1 MKNKIK
7 ISPFI
12 LSGGSGKRL
21 WPLSRS
27 LFPKQFIKV
36 NNKISYFQETL
47 TRINDKQLYK
57 KPNIICNI
65 ENRFLIKDQAKE
77 IGVELDKII
86 LEPTRKNTSASAIA
100 SSIFSEDDELILLMP
115 SDHVISDK
123 KKFNESIRN
132 GIDDAINGNIVL
144 FGIKSNS
151 PETGYGYIT
160 IKNNNNNNKSHIIN
174 KFIEKPNLQNAKK
187 LYKKSNIFWNSG
199 IILFKSSSLKE
210 KEKKYCPSIVKN
222 VERSIEKQEY
232 DGDCNFLDALSF
244 KNIIPISI
252 DYSIIQ
258 KSNLLKMCKLDVKWS
273 DMGSWESYWKNHNKD
288 KNNNLIIGNNFNE
301 NCENSLIIS
310 DKQFTVTSGL
320 KDLVVASISNS
331 LLVMKKSESNNLSQI
346 IENLESKKHNEIECS
361 IKSYRPWGS
370 YEILKESSNFKVK
383 ELVINPKSSISLQ
396 KHKRRSEH
404 WVVIEGEAIV
414 TKGQK
419 KLKLK
424 KNESIDI
431 KKGEIHRLQN
441 NSNKILKIIEVQT
454 GDYLEEDDIIRYE
467 DMYKRKIN

>member
-1 MKNKIK
+1 MKKKIK

-21 WPLSRS
+21 WPLSKS
-27 LFPKQFIKV
+27 LFPKQFIKI
-36 NNKISYFQETL
+36 NNQSSYFQDTL
-47 TRINDKQLYK
+47 TRINDKKLYK

-65 ENRFLIKDQAKE
+65 DNRFLIKDQAKE
-77 IGVELDKII
+77 IGIELDKII
-86 LEPTRKNTSASAIA
+86 LEPIRKNTSASAII
-100 SSIFSEDDELILLMP
+100 SSIYSGEEELILLIP
-115 SDHVISDK
+115 SDHAISDK

-144 FGIKSNS
+144 FGIKSIS
-151 PETGYGYIT
+151 PETGYGYIS
-160 IKNNNNNNKSHIIN
+160 IKNNANNKSYIIN

-199 IILFKSSSLKE
+199 IFLFKASTLLAE
-210 KEKKYCPSIVKN
+210 AKKYCPSIVKN
-222 VERSIEKQEY
+222 VEQSKEKQECVDDY
-232 DGDCNFLDALSF
+232 NFLNSLSF
-244 KNIIPISI
+244 KNIKPISI

-258 KSNLLKMCKLDVKWS
+258 KSNILKMCKLNVKWS

-288 KNNNLIIGNNFNE
+288 KNNNLIIGKNFNE
-301 NCENSLIIS
+301 NCKNSLIIS

-331 LLVMKKSESNNLSQI
+331 LLVMKKSESNNLSKI
-346 IENLESKKHNEIECS
+346 IENLDSNKHKEIES
-361 IKSYRPWGS
+361 PLKSFRPWGS

-383 ELVINPKSSISLQ
+383 ELIINPKSSISLQ
-396 KHKRRSEH
+396 KHIKRSEH
-404 WVVIEGEAIV
+404 WVVIEGEAIA
-414 TKGQK
+414 TKGEETI
-419 KLKLK
+419 KLK
-424 KNESIDI
+424 KNQSINI

-467 DMYKRKIN
+467 DLYKRD